1 MSGFILVKGMNREL
15 TDDERKRIAE
25 WWEANPDKSLTE
37 VAAHWGAELGMPV
50 TDHAVVRSV
59 MQEMVAHA
67 PTSEPE

>member
-15 TDDERKRIAE
+15 TDDGRKRIAE

-37 VAAHWGAELGMPV
+37 VVTHWEAELGMPV

-59 MQEMVAHA
+59 VQGMVAHV